1 MMSETEIL
9 RDFSQALTAQLD
21 LPQLL
26 PPVTQA
32 AQRLCQVQGVA
43 LGLLTSE
50 HRTIEFYTQT
60 DPPLHERRLLL
71 EADLLRDVVQTGWPV
86 HVTDLARPPL
96 PAHLFRLLRD
106 LGYVSLLVLPLRA
119 AHRVIGVLLA
129 CWQVQRCDLSRR
141 KEELLQRIADQ
152 TAQALVNIRLYAEQE
167 RHLRES
173 EALRRVGQS
182 IAATLDLQD
191 ILKLVTKESA
201 RLLACD
207 MATVVLR
214 ISDHEA
220 EIAGAYGPVTQWI
233 GLRIPLEHSLTGTV
247 IRERRAIRQTDT
259 SPLDHPLLEKYRLHH
274 QSPPRSFLSVPLWQE
289 HSPLGVLTVATTA
302 YRTFSLE
309 DENILQTLADQAVH
323 AIKNAQ
329 LYAQLQESLRREQAA
344 NRQKSAFFASA
355 SHELRT
361 PLNII
366 AGYIELVREGVI
378 GKIDREAAE
387 VLGRAR
393 KAVDH
398 LVTLIN
404 DLLDL
409 ARIERAEFHISTA
422 PIALG
427 EFLDE
432 LYNHWEKPIRDKGL
446 TFHRGWE
453 RESALLTL
461 LSDRSRLRQILDNLL
476 SNALKFTTVG
486 YITVGTRVHDTSV
499 DIWVQD
505 TGPGIEPADQERIF
519 DEFWQIEQKGTSHL
533 NGVGLGLAVSRKL
546 AQLLGGT
553 LTVTSAVNH
562 GSTFTLTLPLQ
573 PIET

>member
-1 MMSETEIL
+1 
-9 RDFSQALTAQLD
+9 
-21 LPQLL
+21 
-26 PPVTQA
+26 
-32 AQRLCQVQGVA
+32 
-43 LGLLTSE
+43 LLTPE
-50 HRTIEFYTQT
+50 NQTIACYTQT
-60 DPPLHERRLLL
+60 DPSLHERRLPL

-86 HVTDLARPPL
+86 HVADLARPPF

-106 LGYVSLLVLPLRA
+106 LGYASLLVIPLRA
-119 AHRVIGVLLA
+119 AHRVIGVLLT
-129 CWQVQRCDLSRR
+129 CWQAQPRDLSRR

-201 RLLACD
+201 RLLGCE
-207 MATVVLR
+207 MATVVLC

-220 EIAGAYGPVTQWI
+220 EIAGAYGPATQWI
-233 GLRIPLEHSLTGTV
+233 GLRIPLADSLTGTV

-259 SPLDHPLLEKYRLHH
+259 SALDHPLLEKYRVLHEF
-274 QSPPRSFLSVPLWQE
+274 PPRSFLAVPLWQE
-289 HSPLGVLTVATTA
+289 HTPLGALTVATTA
-302 YRTFSLE
+302 YRTFSLD
-309 DENILQTLADQAVH
+309 DEHILQTLADQAVH
-323 AIKNAQ
+323 AIKNAR
-329 LYAQLQESLRREQAA
+329 LYTQLQDSLRREQEA
-344 NRQKSAFFASA
+344 NRQKSAFFASV

-378 GKIDREAAE
+378 GKIDHEAAE

-427 EFLDE
+427 EFFDE

-446 TFHRGWE
+446 AFHRTWD
-453 RESALLTL
+453 REMALLTI
-461 LSDRSRLRQILDNLL
+461 LSDRGRLRQILDNLL

-486 YITVGTRVHDTSV
+486 HIAVGTRVHDTHV

-519 DEFWQIEQKGTSHL
+519 DEFWQIEQKGTSHP

-553 LTVTSAVNH
+553 LTVTSTPNC
-562 GSTFTLTLPLQ
+562 GSTFTLTLPLR
-573 PIET
+573 PTAA